1 MHAAPKIAQPE
12 LVPTYFDPPDQYKT
26 IVLYWFGHLCPEPVS
41 NRPIPVVILVQLCL
55 MLCGAQLT
63 AVSWRHPAEEVLV
76 QLRPAIAQLQN
87 RP

>member
-41 NRPIPVVILVQLCL
+41 NRAIFRRGAGSNLSLLFFGCGNLLYTDLIHINCLCAVVQGH
-55 MLCGAQLT
+55 MLRG
-63 AVSWRHPAEEVLV
+63 S
-76 QLRPAIAQLQN
+76 
-87 RP
+87 